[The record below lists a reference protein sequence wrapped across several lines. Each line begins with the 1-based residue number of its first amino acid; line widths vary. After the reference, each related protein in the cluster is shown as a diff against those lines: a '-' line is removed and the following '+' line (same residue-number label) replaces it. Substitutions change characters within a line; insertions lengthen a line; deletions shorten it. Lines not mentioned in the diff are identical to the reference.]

1 MAGANQNL
9 TLGKGKVYLEL
20 FDPGTTTGHGEIYLA
35 QTTEFSYNVATETL
49 DGYDADE
56 GLNVLI
62 EQVTTQVD
70 VTGSLQTQDISMEK
84 INLFLLGSGVQNA
97 TVASATG
104 STQNLTDVRLGR
116 YYQLGVGVGNPAGLP
131 KCTVTQITKG
141 GTPVTASGNWSQTAE
156 DIALGRVFILSNAA
170 GIANDD
176 DLVVT
181 YNVAASSRER
191 VISKDQQIRGALR
204 FVSSNPTGTNR
215 NFYFPLVNMSPD
227 GDYALKGTEWMT
239 MGFRFT
245 ALKKDASTERVYVDG
260 LPA

>member
-1 MAGANQNL
+1 MAGKNQNL
-9 TLGKGKVYLEL
+9 TLGKGKVYFEP
-20 FDPGTTTGHGEIYLA
+20 FDPGTTIGHGEIYMA
-35 QTTEFSYNVATETL
+35 QTTEFNYNVATETL

-70 VTGSLQTQDISMEK
+70 VTGAMQTQDISMEK
-84 INLFLLGSGVQNA
+84 INLFLLGQGVQTA

-104 STQNLTDVRLGR
+104 STQNLTDVKRGR
-116 YYQLGVGVGNPAGLP
+116 YYQLGVSAGNPAGLP
-131 KCTVTQITKG
+131 KCTVTGITKG
-141 GTPVTASGNWSQTAE
+141 GTAVAASGNWVQTAE
-156 DIALGRVFILSNAA
+156 DIELGRAFILDNAA
-170 GIANDD
+170 GIADNDD
-176 DLVVT
+176 LEVT
-181 YNVAASSRER
+181 FNVAASTRER

-204 FVSSNPTGTNR
+204 FVSANPTGTNR

-245 ALKKDASTERVYVDG
+245 ALKKDSATERVYVDG
-260 LPA
+260 RPA